1 MRNQE
6 LIALCCPQC
15 GGSLGEE
22 SLTCGFCG
30 TTSTKTVMPEK
41 PASPVTEEGGRPRV
55 GNVHFNKR
63 LGFGDE
69 QLVAIA
75 GQVAGAM
82 AGEQG
87 SPDKH
92 FLAFTLPLPPKS
104 GRPPALFVGAHRGDS
119 QDLTVLFENGF
130 PAEMHQRL
138 RAEGRVLNLP
148 VQA

>member
-1 MRNQE
+1 M
-6 LIALCCPQC
+6 
-15 GGSLGEE
+15 
-22 SLTCGFCG
+22 
-30 TTSTKTVMPEK
+30 
-41 PASPVTEEGGRPRV
+41 

-63 LGFGDE
+63 VGFGDE

-82 AGEQG
+82 AGEPG

-104 GRPPALFVGAHRGDS
+104 GRPPALFVEAHRGD
-119 QDLTVLFENGF
+119 DEKLTVLFENGF

-138 RAEGRVLNLP
+138 QAEGRVLRLL
-148 VQA
+148 QE